1 MKPIVIDIETSS
13 ILVSSAFA
21 KKAFTPG
28 TTEYKKLAAVRA
40 DYPDF
45 GIVKRAFKTNAKQ
58 DHFRGLNYDFME
70 FYIRKVEGE
79 NAAPILKA
87 LEDMK
92 DISKAHSAGK
102 RYPSIKRWFLD
113 RYPEVRTFGLS
124 EEDLVKYQI
133 AKVEKEAELAKLK
146 AEEAEAKAKAAKAK
160 RDAAA
165 AEKPAKVIEMA
176 TPSVDPTPAEDLKKA
191 I

>member
-1 MKPIVIDIETSS
+1 MKPIVIDIENSS

-28 TTEYKKLAAVRA
+28 TTEYKKLTAVRA

-45 GIVKRAFKTNAKQ
+45 GIAKRAFKTNTKQ

-79 NAAPILKA
+79 NAAPVLKA
-87 LEDMK
+87 LEDMR

-160 RDAAA
+160 RDAA
-165 AEKPAKVIEMA
+165 EKPAKVIEMT
-176 TPSVDPTPAEDLKKA
+176 TPSVDPAPAEDLKKA
-191 I
+191 G